1 MCTENSILIDYIRLT
16 SAAMIALLSFFLTLF
31 ASPKGDRLFC
41 IQMAKNREFLVRI
54 GNSNFDLVSAP
65 HLGR

>member
-1 MCTENSILIDYIRLT
+1 
-16 SAAMIALLSFFLTLF
+16 MIALLSFFLTLF
-31 ASPKGDRLFC
+31 ASPNGDRLFC